1 MNTFDSD
8 PSSPWPP
15 RDLLLPDKGFGT
27 RAIHAGQPPEPR
39 TGAVMVPIYQT
50 STYAQPAVGHHLGYE
65 YARTGNPTRTALE
78 TCLASLEG
86 GTHGICF
93 SSGCAATST
102 LCHTLRPGD
111 HVVSSDDV
119 YGGTWRIFAS
129 VFQPLGIDF
138 TFVDM
143 TKADAVRAAVRPG
156 VTKMLWVE
164 TPTNPLLKV
173 VDIAVMAEIARASG
187 ALCVVDNTFATPYNQ
202 SPLALGAGAVLHST
216 TKYVGG
222 HSDVVGGA
230 IVTSDDALARDL
242 FRLQNSIGA
251 TPGPQD
257 CFLQLRGIKTL
268 HLRMRQHQESA
279 ARLAGWLSEHE
290 EVAAVIYPGLPSH
303 PQHAVATRQMRGFGG
318 MVSFEL
324 RGDLARAERF
334 VAATRVFTLAESL
347 GGVESLIELPAA
359 MTHASV
365 PAAVRKEIGIA
376 DGLIRL
382 SVGIEDADDL
392 QDDLAEAFVRSRSA

>member
-1 MNTFDSD
+1 MSSD
-8 PSSPWPP
+8 TPTPWPP
-15 RDLLLPDKGFGT
+15 RDLLFQEKAFGT
-27 RAIHAGQPPEPR
+27 RAIHAGQPYEPV

-50 STYAQPAVGHHLGYE
+50 STYAQDGVGGHFGYE
-65 YARTGNPTRTALE
+65 YSRTGNPTRTALE

-86 GTHGICF
+86 ARHGVCF
-93 SSGCAATST
+93 ASGCAATTT
-102 LCHTLRPGD
+102 LLHTLRPGD

-119 YGGTWRIFAS
+119 YGGTWRIFDS
-129 VFQPLGIDF
+129 VFKPLNIDF

-143 TKADAVRAAVRPG
+143 TDEEAVNAAVRPG
-156 VTKMLWVE
+156 ATKMLWVE

-173 VDIAVMAEIARASG
+173 VDIASMARLSRAVG
-187 ALCVVDNTFATPYNQ
+187 AKCIVDNTFATPYFQ
-202 SPLALGAGAVLHST
+202 SPLALGADAVLHST
-216 TKYVGG
+216 TKYIGG

-230 IVTSDDALARDL
+230 VVCDDDALAADL

-268 HLRMRQHQESA
+268 HVRMDAHARNA
-279 ARLAGWLSEHE
+279 ATLATWLE
-290 EVAAVIYPGLPSH
+290 ERADVRKVIYPGLPSH
-303 PQHAVATRQMRGFGG
+303 PQHEVAARQMRGFGG

-324 RGDLARAERF
+324 DGDLARAERF
-334 VAATRVFTLAESL
+334 VASTEVFTLAESL

-365 PAAVRKEIGIA
+365 PKELREEIGIA
-376 DGLIRL
+376 DGLVRL
-382 SVGIEDADDL
+382 SAGIEHIDDL
-392 QDDLAEAFVRSRSA
+392 IADLDAAFDA